1 MSERGDR
8 QELVGT
14 VRSASMMKS
23 VVVTVEALTRHSRYE
38 KVVRRTRKF
47 MAHDE
52 ADTCRVGDT
61 VRIMES
67 RPLSRRK
74 RWRVVEV
81 IRRAPEVG
89 PALTGESTDASGNG

>member
-1 MSERGDR
+1 MSDRGDR
-8 QELVGT
+8 KEMTGT
-14 VRSASMMKS
+14 VRSASMTKS
-23 VVVTVEALTRHSRYE
+23 VVVSVEALTRHPKYE
-38 KVVRRTRKF
+38 KVVRRTNKF

-52 ADTCRVGDT
+52 ENTCRVGDV

-81 IRRAPEVG
+81 VRRAPEAITVKDE
-89 PALTGESTDASGNG
+89 ASTL

>member
-1 MSERGDR
+1 MSARGDR
-8 QELVGT
+8 QEMVGT
-14 VRSASMMKS
+14 VRSASMTKS
-23 VVVTVEALTRHSRYE
+23 VVVSVESLARHRRYE
-38 KVVRRTRKF
+38 KVVRRTRNH

-52 ADTCRVGDT
+52 ENTCRVGDV

-81 IRRAPEVG
+81 VRRAPEV
-89 PALTGESTDASGNG
+89 TITVKDETSTL